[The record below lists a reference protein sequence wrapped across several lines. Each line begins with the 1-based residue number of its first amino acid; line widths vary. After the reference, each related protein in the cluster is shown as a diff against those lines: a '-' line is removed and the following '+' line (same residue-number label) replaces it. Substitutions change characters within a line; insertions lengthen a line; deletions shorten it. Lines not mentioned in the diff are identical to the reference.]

1 MRIEK
6 ICNEENPYTPERD
19 KCGEKDYVRW
29 VHPKAKEEGEQ
40 EDGWPGG
47 DIVRM
52 RCPVCGISW
61 KSELPQ

>member
-1 MRIEK
+1 MARRQCTK
-6 ICNEENPYTPERD
+6 ENPYTPERN
-19 KCGEKDYVRW
+19 KTEPGYGC
-29 VHPKAKEEGEQ
+29 VHSAAHQVGEQ

-52 RCPVCGISW
+52 RCNNCGVEW